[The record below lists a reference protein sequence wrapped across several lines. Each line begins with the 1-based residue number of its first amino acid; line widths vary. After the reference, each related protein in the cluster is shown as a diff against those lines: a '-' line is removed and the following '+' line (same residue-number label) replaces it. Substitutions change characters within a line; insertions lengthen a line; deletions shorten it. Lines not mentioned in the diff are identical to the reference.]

1 MILRFKCKK
10 CETTKRGEEMEE
22 MKDRIKEL
30 QMAVKPLIE
39 YMRKYETPMTT
50 AIVTGA
56 GIEIVSTEIH
66 IPFEEDWS

>member
-1 MILRFKCKK
+1 
-10 CETTKRGEEMEE
+10 MEE
-22 MKDRIKEL
+22 MKDHITEL

-39 YMRKYETPMTT
+39 YMRKHETPMTT

-66 IPFEEDWS
+66 IPFQEDRG

>member
-1 MILRFKCKK
+1 
-10 CETTKRGEEMEE
+10 MEE
-22 MKDRIKEL
+22 KKDHITEL

-56 GIEIVSTEIH
+56 SVEIVSTDIQG
-66 IPFEEDWS
+66 PFDDEWD

>member
-1 MILRFKCKK
+1 
-10 CETTKRGEEMEE
+10 MEE
-22 MKDRIKEL
+22 KKDRITEL
-30 QMAVKPLIE
+30 QMAVKTLIE
-39 YMRKYETPMTT
+39 YMHKYETPMTT